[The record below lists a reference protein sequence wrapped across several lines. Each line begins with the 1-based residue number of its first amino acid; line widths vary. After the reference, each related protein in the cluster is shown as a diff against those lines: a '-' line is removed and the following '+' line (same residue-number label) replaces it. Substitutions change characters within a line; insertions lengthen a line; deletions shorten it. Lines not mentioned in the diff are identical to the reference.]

1 MVMRAATTVWEGELF
16 TGKGSVSLDSSN
28 AAGPLDVNWP
38 ARAESPNGTTSPE
51 ELIAAAHAACFSMA
65 LSNGLAKAGT
75 AAERLE
81 TTAQVHIEKG
91 ESGFGITKVDITVRG
106 TGPFDQAAFAEAA
119 NAAKA
124 GCPVS
129 KALAGNVEINLD
141 ATVTS

>member
-38 ARAESPNGTTSPE
+38 ARAENPNGVTSPE
-51 ELIAAAHAACFSMA
+51 ELIAAAHAACYSMSLA
-65 LSNGLAKAGT
+65 NGLAKAGT
-75 AAERLE
+75 PAERLE

-91 ESGFGITKVDITVRG
+91 ETGFGITKVELSVRG
-106 TGPFDQAAFAEAA
+106 TGSFDQAAFEEAA
-119 NAAKA
+119 KTAKA

-129 KALAGNVEINLD
+129 RALSDSIEITLD
-141 ATVTS
+141 ATVA